1 MRDDEARFAP
11 RSQGCCTVGSGVD
24 RLGEATLAARSP
36 TCRSKKQEAQKRAG
50 NGTAAIATKYSRGLT
65 FGRSKEQE
73 ASMKKADEG
82 RERRGACPNR
92 AMPAMKGSNA
102 SSAASASLARATLPP
117 NPPTCL
123 SCDD

>member
-1 MRDDEARFAP
+1 MSDDEARFAP

-50 NGTAAIATKYSRGLT
+50 TGTAAIATKYSRGLT

-82 RERRGACPNR
+82 RERRGACPR
-92 AMPAMKGSNA
+92 KEA
-102 SSAASASLARATLPP
+102 SPGLASLQLLPGHSTTKPSDAHLAT
-117 NPPTCL
+117 TRC
-123 SCDD
+123 